1 MTMRELSE
9 RYYASAEALNG
20 RMVQLRAQ
28 LRRETDPAASCRLRS
43 RLAELDPLLR
53 EMRALYLVTARY
65 YDRGD
70 HKNGSYCF

>member
-1 MTMRELSE
+1 MTMQELSE

-28 LRRETDPAASCRLRS
+28 LRRETDPAASSRLRS

-53 EMRALYLVTARY
+53 EARALAELTAHY
-65 YDRGD
+65 YDR
-70 HKNGSYCF
+70 SYRKHEKYTL